1 MAYKSRI
8 GTDAMAT
15 IEAYLDNRTVLL
27 FALFVKVLLA
37 FLFFVFWARTPR
49 AIWFAWWG
57 AVFVLGSAAA
67 ANVILNGFRAEFFS
81 LGLTG
86 AVLIACFGC
95 CWQGARAFEH
105 RPPLWLPLFA
115 PSLLWLAASLTPV
128 FSEREAFRLILS
140 SLLMGSMV
148 ALSAFEFWRG
158 RGERLASRWMIIGLL
173 VSLSLVFFIRIPL
186 VDVAPFPF
194 GTQPFQRASMSLFNM
209 LMFFHTV
216 ILAVLLVSM
225 TKERSELEQRNASY
239 IDPLTNASN
248 RRGFMATGGRLLAR
262 HEYDKHELCA
272 LFLDIDGFKLIND
285 RLGHARGDRVLKRF
299 AKIVEESIRPT
310 DFLFRIG
317 GDEFCCLLPQTITE
331 QGYWVAERIRRQVE
345 AELGGPDEKTTVSI
359 GIASTTVSGYDI
371 NALLREADSAV
382 LSAKRR
388 GRNRVVTAEAKEHA
402 SARPIAGPALT

>member
-1 MAYKSRI
+1 
-8 GTDAMAT
+8 MAT
-15 IEAYLDNRTVLL
+15 IEAYLDSLTVLL
-27 FALFVKVLLA
+27 FALSVKVLLA

-57 AVFVLGSAAA
+57 VTFVLGSAAA
-67 ANVILNGFRAEFFS
+67 ANVILNGFRAEFLS

-86 AVLIACFGC
+86 AILIACFGC

-105 RPPLWLPLFA
+105 RSPLWLPLA
-115 PSLLWLAASLTPV
+115 IPPLLWLAASLTPA
-128 FSEREAFRLILS
+128 FDREAFRLISS
-140 SLLMGSMV
+140 SLLMGSML

-158 RGERLASRWMIIGLL
+158 RGERLASRWMAIGLL
-173 VSLSLVFFIRIPL
+173 ISLSLVFFIRIPL

-194 GTQPFQRASMSLFNM
+194 GIQPFQRASMSLFNM

-216 ILAVLLVSM
+216 ILAVLLVAM

-239 IDPLTNASN
+239 VDPLTNTSN
-248 RRGFMATGGRLLAR
+248 RRGFMAMGSRLLAR

-272 LFLDIDGFKLIND
+272 LFLDIDGFKLLND

-299 AKIVEESIRPT
+299 VAIVQENIRPT

-345 AELGGPDEKTTVSI
+345 AELGGSDEKMTVSI
-359 GIASTTVSGYDI
+359 GIASTTVSGYDLD
-371 NALLREADSAV
+371 ALLRESDSAV
-382 LSAKRR
+382 YAAKRR

-402 SARPIAGPALT
+402 SARPITGQALTS